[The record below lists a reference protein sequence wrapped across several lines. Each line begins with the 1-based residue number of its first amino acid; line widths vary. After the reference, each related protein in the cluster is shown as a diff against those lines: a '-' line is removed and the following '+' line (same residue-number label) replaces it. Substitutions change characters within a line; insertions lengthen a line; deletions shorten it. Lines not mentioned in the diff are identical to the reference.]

1 MKNLPLLLGTILVTL
16 VCIVGIG
23 FLFSSTG
30 STEAQPAD
38 MGILMNQVRN
48 AKGPESAPVTIVEF
62 SDFQCPA
69 CLSAEPVVK
78 QIVAKYPDK
87 VRFVYRHLP
96 LTSIHPHAQAAALA
110 SEVAADQGKFW
121 ELHDELFASQN
132 TWSDMKSSG
141 EFETH
146 LEGVLTKLSI
156 DKKDFLKRMD
166 EPSIRDRVTADV
178 AAATQ
183 LGVDATPTFYVNG
196 QPTPAQELM
205 SAVESVLS
213 AAP

>member
-1 MKNLPLLLGTILVTL
+1 MKNLPLLLGTIIVTL

-30 STEAQPAD
+30 TTEAKPAD
-38 MGILMNQVRN
+38 TGILMNQVRN
-48 AKGPESAPVTIVEF
+48 AKGPETAPVTIVEF

-69 CLSAEPVVK
+69 CLSAQPAVK
-78 QIVAKYPDK
+78 QVLEKYPDK
-87 VRFVYRHLP
+87 VRFVYRHMP
-96 LTSIHPHAQAAALA
+96 LTTIHPHAQAAALA

-121 ELHDELFASQN
+121 QLHDELFATQN
-132 TWSDMKSSG
+132 EWTKLKSAG
-141 EFETH
+141 EFETY
-146 LEGVLTKLSI
+146 LEGLLTKLSI
-156 DKKDFLKRMD
+156 DKTDFLKRMN
-166 EPSIRDRVTADV
+166 ESSIRDRVTADV

-196 QPTPAQELM
+196 QPTPAPQLM
-205 SAVESVLS
+205 SAVESILS